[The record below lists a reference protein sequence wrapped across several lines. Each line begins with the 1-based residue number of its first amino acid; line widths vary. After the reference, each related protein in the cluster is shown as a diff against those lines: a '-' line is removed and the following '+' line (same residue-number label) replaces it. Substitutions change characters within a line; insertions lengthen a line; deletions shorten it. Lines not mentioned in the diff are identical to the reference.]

1 MQGKI
6 IFFSESETFGKAPRD
21 FEDARTEFGW
31 SIMLDAEWC
40 PIGVKPD
47 KRYDLGIVIIPK
59 NNPNVN
65 IELFRQV
72 CDKVAVMQEGP
83 HWYFQ
88 DYPVDKQ
95 IHYINT
101 LRNADWVYCH
111 NESDVDYYLGL
122 DCKDV
127 RVMRSMMIPER
138 LDSVGYSKEKSG
150 TLLGGNFVSWYGG
163 MDSYLVASDV
173 PEKKYGVSM
182 GRKQEQEDSI
192 DDIEYLPYMTW
203 REWIKKIGQYK
214 FGVHLMRTH
223 AAGTFSMNLSFH
235 GTPVVGYYGLD
246 TQELLH
252 PNTTVAVGD
261 LRTAKFLMKKLY
273 EDESF
278 YKECSEETLHLFQK
292 HYSEEAWMKDWKIRN
307 G

>member
-1 MQGKI
+1 
-6 IFFSESETFGKAPRD
+6 
-21 FEDARTEFGW
+21 
-31 SIMLDAEWC
+31 
-40 PIGVKPD
+40 
-47 KRYDLGIVIIPK
+47 
-59 NNPNVN
+59 
-65 IELFRQV
+65 
-72 CDKVAVMQEGP
+72 
-83 HWYFQ
+83 
-88 DYPVDKQ
+88 
-95 IHYINT
+95 
-101 LRNADWVYCH
+101 
-111 NESDVDYYLGL
+111 
-122 DCKDV
+122 
-127 RVMRSMMIPER
+127 
-138 LDSVGYSKEKSG
+138 
-150 TLLGGNFVSWYGG
+150 
-163 MDSYLVASDV
+163 
-173 PEKKYGVSM
+173 
-182 GRKQEQEDSI
+182 
-192 DDIEYLPYMTW
+192 MTW